1 MVCSLDNSSA
11 LKNFVKGELKYTGNN
26 PEVLMANL
34 LGLAYITGFFFF
46 LLIIVLCSY
55 QLRRRKYHQI
65 ANELGAEY
73 QSQGLFKSGK
83 IAGSSN
89 HRKYTV
95 ENEEGSRSGSW
106 TVIKMQCVNKGIPLH
121 IHGRFFKNFP
131 NWKYGFTEGDRTE
144 RVFVTNVTLQNV
156 GIPLEE
162 KYRIEVEGLFQ
173 EFALLNYPFLR
184 KGRLRIEQ
192 DSMSFTISGI
202 LKKLEV
208 IRQILSVLTTVAD
221 RIESQPIGVWSE
233 SQQEKQSPTGFSVA
247 VRSDRS

>member
-1 MVCSLDNSSA
+1 MDTLVDLVSIA
-11 LKNFVKGELKYTGNN
+11 
-26 PEVLMANL
+26 
-34 LGLAYITGFFFF
+34 GFLFF

-55 QLRRRKYHQI
+55 QLRQRKYKQI
-65 ANELGAEY
+65 ATELGAEY

-106 TVIKMQCVNKGIPLH
+106 TVIKMPCVNKGISLH

-131 NWKYGFTEGDRTE
+131 NWKYAFTEGDRTE
-144 RVFVTNVTLQNV
+144 RVFVTKVTLQNV

-162 KYRIEVEGLFQ
+162 KYRIEVQGLFQ
-173 EFALLNYPFLR
+173 ETALLNYAVLR
-184 KGRLRIEQ
+184 KGLISIEQ
-192 DSMSFTISGI
+192 ETISFKVNGT

-208 IRQILSVLTTVAD
+208 IRQILPVLSTVAE
-221 RIESQPIGVWSE
+221 RIESGPIV
-233 SQQEKQSPTGFSVA
+233 
-247 VRSDRS
+247 

>member
-1 MVCSLDNSSA
+1 
-11 LKNFVKGELKYTGNN
+11 
-26 PEVLMANL
+26 MANV
-34 LGLAYITGFFFF
+34 LGLVYVAGFFFF

-55 QLRRRKYHQI
+55 QLRRRKYQQI
-65 ANELGAEY
+65 AKELSAEY

-89 HRKYTV
+89 HRTYTI

-106 TVIKMQCVNKGIPLH
+106 TVIKMPCVNKGISLH

-131 NWKYGFTEGDRTE
+131 NWKYAFTEGDRTE

-162 KYRIEVEGLFQ
+162 KHKIEVQGLFQ
-173 EFALLNYPFLR
+173 EFALLDYPFLR
-184 KGRLRIEQ
+184 KGLLRIEQ
-192 DSMSFTISGI
+192 DSMAFRISGV
-202 LKKLEV
+202 LKKLDV

-221 RIESQPIGVWSE
+221 RVESQPIGNWSE
-233 SQQEKQSPTGFSVA
+233 NQREKPSPTGFSVA
-247 VRSDRS
+247 VRGRATPSEL